1 VDLGK
6 VNLGQI
12 SLGQISLG
20 QISLGQIG
28 LGQIDLGQ
36 IDLGQIDLGPTAHG
50 PIGQVNAA
58 TVGDGAG
65 ASAAALQER
74 IDKPTPAAP
83 ILLSLKAIVKAYG
96 AVSALGGI
104 DLEVPDGQIVT
115 ILGPSGSGKT
125 TLLKVVAGFE
135 MPDSGEV
142 ELAGRVITHATPAS
156 RGIGMVFQNYA
167 LFPHMRVAEN
177 IAFPLQMRRL
187 PRSEIRDRVGRALA
201 LVGLTGYEGRYPREL
216 SGGQQQRVAL
226 ARAIVFE
233 PRLLLLDEPFGALDR
248 KLREQMQ
255 LEVKHLQRRLGIT
268 ALFVTH
274 DQEEALVLSDRIAVM
289 NGGSIEQIG
298 SPADVYARPANRFVA
313 DFIGESNIYRGK
325 VTASSAGTLTARLAS
340 GQAFVARGTSPRPIG
355 ADVGLVLRPEA
366 PRRLPDQDNADN
378 VASGCIQDVVYVGD
392 AVKYAIR
399 LDGGGEMVVRWPFYR
414 NEAALRVGQTLR
426 IGWSGD
432 LLHVVDWT

>member
-1 VDLGK
+1 LEQVDLG
-6 VNLGQI
+6 
-12 SLGQISLG
+12 
-20 QISLGQIG
+20 
-28 LGQIDLGQ
+28 
-36 IDLGQIDLGPTAHG
+36 
-50 PIGQVNAA
+50 QVN
-58 TVGDGAG
+58 V
-65 ASAAALQER
+65 ASTGLDVSGSTAEAPQER
-74 IDKPTPAAP
+74 IEKRVAAP
-83 ILLSLKAIVKAYG
+83 ILLSLKGIAKAYG
-96 AVSALGGI
+96 SVSALAGI

-135 MPDSGEV
+135 APDSGDV
-142 ELAGRVITHATPAS
+142 ELAGRVITYATPAS

-187 PRSEIRDRVGRALA
+187 ARSEIRDRVGRALS
-201 LVGLTGYEGRYPREL
+201 LVGLTGYEGRYPRQL

-248 KLREQMQ
+248 KLREHMQ

-289 NGGSIEQIG
+289 NRGSIEQIG
-298 SPADVYARPANRFVA
+298 PPAQVYSRPANRFVA

-325 VTASSAGTLTARLAS
+325 VAASAAGALTVTLSS
-340 GQAFVARGTSPRPIG
+340 GQTFVARGASPRPVG
-355 ADVGLVLRPEA
+355 AEVGLVLRPEA
-366 PRRLPDQDNADN
+366 PTRLADRDGADN
-378 VASGCIQDVVYVGD
+378 VASGCIEDVVYVGD
-392 AVKYAIR
+392 AIKYAIR

-414 NEAALRVGQTLR
+414 NETPLGVGETLR
-426 IGWSGD
+426 IGWAGD

>member
-1 VDLGK
+1 
-6 VNLGQI
+6 VNVASTG
-12 SLGQISLG
+12 
-20 QISLGQIG
+20 
-28 LGQIDLGQ
+28 
-36 IDLGQIDLGPTAHG
+36 
-50 PIGQVNAA
+50 VNVSGGRTEALPER
-58 TVGDGAG
+58 TETRV
-65 ASAAALQER
+65 SAA
-74 IDKPTPAAP
+74 PP
-83 ILLSLKAIVKAYG
+83 LLSLKGIAKAYG
-96 AVSALGGI
+96 AVSALAGV

-135 MPDSGEV
+135 TPDCGDV
-142 ELAGRVITHATPAS
+142 ELAGRVITYATPAS

-187 PRSEIRDRVGRALA
+187 PRGEIKHRVGRALS
-201 LVGLTGYEGRYPREL
+201 LVGLTGYEDRYPRQL

-248 KLREQMQ
+248 KLREHMQ

-289 NGGSIEQIG
+289 NGGAIEQIG

-313 DFIGESNIYRGK
+313 DFIGESNIYHGK
-325 VTASSAGTLTARLAS
+325 VAASSAEALTVGLSS
-340 GQAFVARGTSPRPIG
+340 GQTFVARGASPRPIG
-355 ADVGLVLRPEA
+355 AEVGLVLRPEA
-366 PRRLPDQDNADN
+366 PTRLTDRDGADN
-378 VASGCIQDVVYVGD
+378 VAIGYIKDAVSVGD
-392 AVKYAIR
+392 AIKYSI
-399 LDGGGEMVVRWPFYR
+399 
-414 NEAALRVGQTLR
+414 
-426 IGWSGD
+426 
-432 LLHVVDWT
+432 

>member
-1 VDLGK
+1 MNLDQASVASTSVDA
-6 VNLGQI
+6 
-12 SLGQISLG
+12 
-20 QISLGQIG
+20 
-28 LGQIDLGQ
+28 D
-36 IDLGQIDLGPTAHG
+36 P
-50 PIGQVNAA
+50 P
-58 TVGDGAG
+58 
-65 ASAAALQER
+65 QER
-74 IDKPTPAAP
+74 VAKQVSAAP
-83 ILLSLKAIVKAYG
+83 ILLSLKGIIKAYG
-96 AVSALGGI
+96 SVAALAGI

-135 MPDSGEV
+135 TPDSGDV
-142 ELAGRVITHATPAS
+142 ELAGRVITYATPAS

-187 PRSEIRDRVGRALA
+187 ARSEIRDRVGRALS
-201 LVGLTGYEGRYPREL
+201 LVGLTGYEDRHPRQL

-248 KLREQMQ
+248 KLREHMQ

-298 SPADVYARPANRFVA
+298 PPAEVYSRPANRFVA

-325 VTASSAGTLTARLAS
+325 VATSSVGTLTVTLSS
-340 GQAFVARGTSPRPIG
+340 GQTFVAHGASPRPIG
-355 ADVGLVLRPEA
+355 AEVGLVLRPEA
-366 PRRLPDQDNADN
+366 PTRLANRDGADN
-378 VASGCIQDVVYVGD
+378 VASGCIEDVVYVGD
-392 AVKYAIR
+392 AIKYAIR
-399 LDGGGEMVVRWPFYR
+399 LDGGGEMVVRWPFYG
-414 NEAALRVGQTLR
+414 NETPLGVGEPLR
-426 IGWSGD
+426 IGWAGD